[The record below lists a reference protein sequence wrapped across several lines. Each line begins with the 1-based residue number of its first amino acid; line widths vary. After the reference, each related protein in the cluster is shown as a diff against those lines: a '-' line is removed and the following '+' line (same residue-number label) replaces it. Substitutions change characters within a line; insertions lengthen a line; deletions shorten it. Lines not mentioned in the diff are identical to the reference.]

1 MGEWLV
7 GEGAG
12 VEGREGNGLGCLLLA
27 GGEGEREEEEEEQE
41 RAYNLCPDEAEWE
54 PNCPA
59 CSAWVMYSLFELP
72 WPIAEERER

>member
-1 MGEWLV
+1 MSEGLV

-12 VEGREGNGLGCLLLA
+12 VEGGEGGGLGCLVLA
-27 GGEGEREEEEEEQE
+27 GGGGERGVEGQE
-41 RAYNLCPDEAEWE
+41 RAYNLYPDEAECE

-72 WPIAEERER
+72 WPIAEESVNT